1 MKITK
6 NKQKTGAILSG
17 GKYLLRLALIL
28 LLVVPMRLSAQKITL
43 TGVVVDAANDP
54 IIGANIL
61 IKGSTSGT
69 ITDFNGAFSI
79 DVAVSD
85 VLVISYIGMN
95 PQEVTV
101 GSSRNIRV
109 VLIEDTKTLE
119 EVVVIGYGTQ
129 KKKDLTTAV
138 SSVSGEEITERPIIS
153 AVQALQGKAAGV
165 QVIQPSGKP
174 GAGLFIRVRGSTSI
188 SSSNEPLY
196 VVDGTPT
203 NDISNLN
210 PSDIENMSILKDAS
224 SAAIYGS
231 RAANGVVLITT
242 KRGTKGE
249 AQISLNS
256 YFGFSKVGKNVTYTE
271 HDSVL

>member
-101 GSSRNIRV
+101 GSSRNIRSFSSTPKIV
-109 VLIEDTKTLE
+109 V
-119 EVVVIGYGTQ
+119 
-129 KKKDLTTAV
+129 A
-138 SSVSGEEITERPIIS
+138 
-153 AVQALQGKAAGV
+153 
-165 QVIQPSGKP
+165 
-174 GAGLFIRVRGSTSI
+174 F
-188 SSSNEPLY
+188 
-196 VVDGTPT
+196 
-203 NDISNLN
+203 
-210 PSDIENMSILKDAS
+210 
-224 SAAIYGS
+224 
-231 RAANGVVLITT
+231 
-242 KRGTKGE
+242 
-249 AQISLNS
+249 LNS
-256 YFGFSKVGKNVTYTE
+256 R
-271 HDSVL
+271 